1 MYLVQLLDNEQPC
14 YNFLPSCLHLIGR
27 IPLSSSY
34 HDIRTEPKYIVFL
47 SKLLLLFQFCHVC
60 RTGRKPEMTAEQTG
74 TGIVIKTVCTNSRCR
89 KEFVWSSQPFMPG
102 TKILAGN
109 FLISM
114 AVLFAGGSF
123 TKVRQ
128 IFLHMGLACISLST
142 FFRHQRVS
150 DNYEREKKLFLY
162 KVGKCSSH
170 LATTCFSFFPVCFFK
185 DFLAMKEIFHKC
197 WFCFLRYVQG

>member
-1 MYLVQLLDNEQPC
+1 MNSHEI
-14 YNFLPSCLHLIGR
+14 NFLPSGLHFVGS

-34 HDIRTEPKYIVFL
+34 NDIRTEPKYIVFL

-60 RTGRKPEMTAEQTG
+60 RTGTKPEITAEQTG
-74 TGIVIKTVCTNSRCR
+74 TGIVIKTACTNSSCR
-89 KEFVWSSQPFMPG
+89 KEFIWSSQPFMPG

-128 IFLHMGLACISLST
+128 IFLHMGLACTSLST

-150 DNYEREKKLFLY
+150 DHCERKKEAYF
-162 KVGKCSSH
+162 
-170 LATTCFSFFPVCFFK
+170 
-185 DFLAMKEIFHKC
+185 
-197 WFCFLRYVQG
+197 VQSL

>member
-1 MYLVQLLDNEQPC
+1 MNNHQINI
-14 YNFLPSCLHLIGR
+14 LPGLHIFFVGR

-60 RTGRKPEMTAEQTG
+60 RTGRKPEITAEQTG
-74 TGIVIKTVCTNSRCR
+74 TGIVIKTVCTNSSCR
-89 KEFVWSSQPFMPG
+89 KEFIWTSQPFMPG

-123 TKVRQ
+123 TKLRQ
-128 IFLHMGLACISLST
+128 IFLHMGLACTSFST
-142 FFRHQRVS
+142 FFRHQRVN
-150 DNYEREKKLFLY
+150 DHCERKKKPYFEQSVNGRVSYQLE
-162 KVGKCSSH
+162 
-170 LATTCFSFFPVCFFK
+170 PV
-185 DFLAMKEIFHKC
+185 
-197 WFCFLRYVQG
+197 

>member
-1 MYLVQLLDNEQPC
+1 
-14 YNFLPSCLHLIGR
+14 
-27 IPLSSSY
+27 
-34 HDIRTEPKYIVFL
+34 
-47 SKLLLLFQFCHVC
+47 
-60 RTGRKPEMTAEQTG
+60 MTAEQTG
-74 TGIVIKTVCTNSRCR
+74 TGIVIKTVCTNSSCR

-109 FLISM
+109 FLILM

-150 DNYEREKKLFLY
+150 DDYEREKKLILC

-170 LATTCFSFFPVCFFK
+170 LATTCFYFFPVCFFK

>member
-1 MYLVQLLDNEQPC
+1 MNSHLI
-14 YNFLPSCLHLIGR
+14 NFLPFCLHLIGR

-34 HDIRTEPKYIVFL
+34 PDVRTEPKYILFL

-60 RTGRKPEMTAEQTG
+60 RTGKKPEMTAEQTG
-74 TGIVIKTVCTNSRCR
+74 TAIVIKTVCTNSSCR
-89 KEFVWSSQPFMPG
+89 KEFIWSCQPFMPG

-128 IFLHMGLACISLST
+128 IFLHKGLACISLST

-150 DNYEREKKLFLY
+150 NHIVKDKKKKPILSRVSKRSAFMPA
-162 KVGKCSSH
+162 G
-170 LATTCFSFFPVCFFK
+170 AN
-185 DFLAMKEIFHKC
+185 
-197 WFCFLRYVQG
+197 